1 MRLLIDTED
10 RKKFM
15 YMLPWKSDGTCFN
28 FKEPTKTISPDVAI
42 KDPKNVETLVI
53 NCDLPDYEFISKM
66 DNLEQLYIY
75 KGANIYDVSFL
86 KNLTKL
92 NQLCLLGTHVKSFA
106 ELVELINLKYKLYKE
121 MPENKEFIGRITY
134 GFEGI
139 CIQSD
144 LYEGDGTELLKQD
157 ICRYEL
163 WVNGKLLKRQRQMY
177 DRREQNVEI
186 FQHTIKS
193 INENKELKEAQKA
206 SQMIIVE

>member
-10 RKKFM
+10 RKDFIFG
-15 YMLPWKSDGTCFN
+15 LPWRSDGTCFN
-28 FKEPTKTISPDVAI
+28 FQEPTKTISPDVAI

-144 LYEGDGTELLKQD
+144 LYEGDGTELLKQN
-157 ICRYEL
+157 IYRYEI
-163 WVNGKLLKRQRQMY
+163 WVNGKLLKR
-177 DRREQNVEI
+177 
-186 FQHTIKS
+186 
-193 INENKELKEAQKA
+193 
-206 SQMIIVE
+206 